1 MSTNKPANKEP
12 DIKLFR
18 EKDDSER
25 ITKLKKGLPDV
36 CVSSVVIH

>member
-25 ITKLKKGLPDV
+25 ITKLKKKDFQM
-36 CVSSVVIH
+36 CV